1 MSKGLGGA
9 GGLRRARLPEVA
21 DDRLG
26 RMPWVHRILLE
37 NLIRHAGIHPDAD
50 EALTRWTAG
59 DADFEL
65 PFRPARMMMHDTTCV
80 PALVDLAAL
89 RSVRAERGQDPGRIN
104 PLLRVDVS
112 TDHSIAV
119 DAFGHP
125 GAMHLNMAAELR
137 RNAERYRFMKWAGAT
152 FGDFHVHPPGTGI
165 MHSMNLEQLATV
177 VTDVE
182 LDGERWLIP
191 DTLVGTDSHTPMVN
205 GLGVLAWGVGGL
217 EAESVMLGAPL
228 MLRMPRVLGLRL
240 GGALREGVTAT
251 DLALTVT
258 ALLRRHGVDGC
269 FVEFFGAGV
278 SSLSAGERCVVANM
292 APEYGAATGYF
303 AVDPCT
309 LAYLRQTGRSSAHV
323 ARVEAYARAEGLW
336 FDPIAAPYYNEVIE
350 LDLSSVRPSLAGPH
364 RPQDLLSLGKARGA
378 ASSVARGHNN
388 LPARPIA
395 IAAITSCTNTTDPRL
410 LVTAGLLARNARRLG
425 LTTPSW
431 VKTSLAPGSPAA
443 AAYLRRA
450 GLLADLE
457 ALGFAIVGYGCTTC
471 IGNSGPIDPR
481 IEHAVTRG
489 VRPVAVLSGNR
500 NFPGRVHGL
509 IEDSFLASPPL
520 VVAYALAGDFGQG
533 GDRRAARAVQHR

>member
-258 ALLRRHGVDGC
+258 AQARRRRSLRRVFRGRRLVPLGRRALRRRKHGPGIWRRDRLLRGRPLHAC
-269 FVEFFGAGV
+269 LSEANRTQLGACC
-278 SSLSAGERCVVANM
+278 AGRGLC
-292 APEYGAATGYF
+292 
-303 AVDPCT
+303 PC
-309 LAYLRQTGRSSAHV
+309 
-323 ARVEAYARAEGLW
+323 
-336 FDPIAAPYYNEVIE
+336 
-350 LDLSSVRPSLAGPH
+350 
-364 RPQDLLSLGKARGA
+364 RGA
-378 ASSVARGHNN
+378 LVRSHRG
-388 LPARPIA
+388 
-395 IAAITSCTNTTDPRL
+395 
-410 LVTAGLLARNARRLG
+410 
-425 LTTPSW
+425 
-431 VKTSLAPGSPAA
+431 
-443 AAYLRRA
+443 
-450 GLLADLE
+450 
-457 ALGFAIVGYGCTTC
+457 
-471 IGNSGPIDPR
+471 
-481 IEHAVTRG
+481 
-489 VRPVAVLSGNR
+489 AVL
-500 NFPGRVHGL
+500 
-509 IEDSFLASPPL
+509 
-520 VVAYALAGDFGQG
+520 
-533 GDRRAARAVQHR
+533 